1 MMLLCFNGSGGLR
14 SCPELVDSAILEVQ
28 RSLDAGRK
36 RALRVGKGPT
46 CLAHVLPEHLLVT
59 DLRLELEIALQ
70 LA

>member
-1 MMLLCFNGSGGLR
+1 MLLCFNGSGGLR

-46 CLAHVLPEHLLVT
+46 CLAHVLPEHLVT
-59 DLRLELEIALQ
+59 DLRPELEIALQ